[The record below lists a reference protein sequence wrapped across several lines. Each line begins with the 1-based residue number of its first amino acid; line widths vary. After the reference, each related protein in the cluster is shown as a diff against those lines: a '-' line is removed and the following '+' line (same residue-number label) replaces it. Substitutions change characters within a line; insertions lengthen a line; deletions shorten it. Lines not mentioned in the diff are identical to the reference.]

1 MGMRLNKARRDA
13 IREQAK
19 LGYTQ
24 AELCQRFRVS
34 RSTVH
39 RAIHGVSQA
48 ERARNA
54 KLAQERFPAMD
65 RTICCPQCKIA
76 TLVVV
81 WAQGRSVTDPVTCP
95 CCHRNGRFSLIRFS
109 RKPLRRPPRPR
120 VATFAVDVTRPSR

>member
-1 MGMRLNKARRDA
+1 MGTRLNKARRDA

-54 KLAQERFPAMD
+54 RLAQERFPAMD
-65 RTICCPQCKIA
+65 RTIVCPRCKIA
-76 TLVVV
+76 ALTVVFG
-81 WAQGRSVTDPVTCP
+81 QGCSVTEPVTCP
-95 CCHRNGRFSLIRFS
+95 CCYREGRSALVRFK
-109 RKPLRRPPRPR
+109 REPRRRPSRPM
-120 VATFAVDVTRPSR
+120 VATFTVDVSRPSR